1 MIIEW
6 DVEVPVDDGL
16 VLRADVFRPDSEGR
30 VPAILTYGPYGKG
43 LAYQDGYPD
52 QWRILTTKHPDVLEG
67 SANAYQNWEAVDPE
81 RFVPAGYACVRVDS
95 RGAGRSPGF
104 LDPWSMRETQD
115 IYDCIEW
122 AAAQPWCNG
131 RIGMCGISYY
141 AMNQWQ
147 VASLQPPHLAAICVW
162 EGAADF
168 YRDTTYHGGIRC
180 INWGNWYAMQV
191 TNVQHGVGD
200 RGPVSAFT
208 DETVCGPETLTEEEL
223 AENRAD
229 FYADV
234 CAHPLDDDWHRERS
248 PNWEK
253 VTVPLLTA
261 GAWGGQALH
270 LRGNVEG
277 FVNAASPDKWLEL
290 HGGEHWASFST
301 QAGVALQQR
310 FFDRFLKDE
319 ENGWEVSQPR
329 VLLNVPRVDGT
340 FVQRGESEWP
350 LARTDWTTV
359 YLDAGRTLEHD
370 APHGEGSVSFDAL
383 GDGVEFL
390 TAPFESETELTGPA
404 ALTVHLSSSTTDADV
419 FAILR
424 LYDEQ
429 GREVVFQGSNDPGTP
444 LGKGWLRASHRKL
457 DPGRSEPYRPYHA
470 HDEVQPLV
478 PGEMER
484 LDVEIWPLSVIVPG
498 GLPARSADPG
508 PGLRARGGHSSCQ
521 LQGSAA
527 RLGPLPAQRP
537 DRPAERPVR
546 GPNDDP
552 HRPRDAVLAAS
563 AGCSLRLAT

>member
-16 VLRADVFRPDSEGR
+16 VLRADVFRPDSRGR

-81 RFVPAGYACVRVDS
+81 RFVPAGYACVRIDS

-208 DETVCGPETLTEEEL
+208 GEAVCGPETFTEEEL
-223 AENRAD
+223 AANRTD

-234 CAHPLDDDWHRERS
+234 CAHPLDDGWHRERS
-248 PNWEK
+248 PDWEK

-319 ENGWEVSQPR
+319 ENGWETSQPR
-329 VLLNVPRVDGT
+329 VLVNVPRVDGT

-359 YLDAGRTLEHD
+359 YLDAGLTLEPGAAD
-370 APHGEGSVSFDAL
+370 GEGSVSFDAL
-383 GDGVEFL
+383 GEGIEFMS
-390 TAPFESETELTGPA
+390 APFENETELTGPA
-404 ALTVHLSSSTTDADV
+404 ALTLHLSSSTSDADV

-424 LYDEQ
+424 LYDDD
-429 GREVVFQGSNDPGTP
+429 GGEVMFQGSNDPGTP

-457 DPGRSEPYRPYHA
+457 DPGRSEAYRPYHA
-470 HDEVQPLV
+470 HDELQPLV
-478 PGEMER
+478 PGKVQR
-484 LDVEIWPLSVIVPG
+484 LDVEIWPLSVIVP
-498 GLPARSADPG
+498 
-508 PGLRARGGHSSCQ
+508 RGY
-521 LQGSAA
+521 
-527 RLGPLPAQRP
+527 RLGLLIQGRDFEREEGVRLANFRVPLRGSGPYLHSDP
-537 DRPAERPVR
+537 TDRPEDVFGGRTTIHTGSGTPSSLLLPVV
-546 GPNDDP
+546 P
-552 HRPRDAVLAAS
+552 S
-563 AGCSLRLAT
+563 A

>member
-1 MIIEW
+1 MLIEW

-16 VLRADVFRPDSEGR
+16 VLRADVFRPDGEGR

-115 IYDCIEW
+115 LYDCIEW

-131 RIGMCGISYY
+131 RVGMCGISYY

-147 VASLQPPHLAAICVW
+147 VAALQPPHLAAICVW

-208 DETVCGPETLTEEEL
+208 GETVCGPETLPEEEL
-223 AENRAD
+223 AANRAD

-234 CAHPLDDDWHRERS
+234 CAHPLDDDWHRDRS

-253 VTVPLLTA
+253 VTVPLLSA

-301 QAGVALQQR
+301 QAGVASAAALLRPLPQGRAERLGGFAAACAAQR
-310 FFDRFLKDE
+310 PASRRHLRAARRVRVAARADELDDRPPGRRSD
-319 ENGWEVSQPR
+319 
-329 VLLNVPRVDGT
+329 
-340 FVQRGESEWP
+340 
-350 LARTDWTTV
+350 AR
-359 YLDAGRTLEHD
+359 ARR
-370 APHGEGSVSFDAL
+370 APTATAPCRSTRSARASSSCR
-383 GDGVEFL
+383 
-390 TAPFESETELTGPA
+390 APFEQRDRADGAGGLDAPSLFVDARRGRLRDPPAVRRTGP
-404 ALTVHLSSSTTDADV
+404 
-419 FAILR
+419 R
-424 LYDEQ
+424 
-429 GREVVFQGSNDPGTP
+429 
-444 LGKGWLRASHRKL
+444 
-457 DPGRSEPYRPYHA
+457 
-470 HDEVQPLV
+470 
-478 PGEMER
+478 
-484 LDVEIWPLSVIVPG
+484 G
-498 GLPARSADPG
+498 GLPGLERSRDASRQGVAARVTPQARPRAERAVPPLPHSRRGAAA
-508 PGLRARGGHSSCQ
+508 RARRDG
-521 LQGSAA
+521 AA
-527 RLGPLPAQRP
+527 RRRDLAAQR
-537 DRPAERPVR
+537 DRPRRVT
-546 GPNDDP
+546 GS
-552 HRPRDAVLAAS
+552 VY
-563 AGCSLRLAT
+563 